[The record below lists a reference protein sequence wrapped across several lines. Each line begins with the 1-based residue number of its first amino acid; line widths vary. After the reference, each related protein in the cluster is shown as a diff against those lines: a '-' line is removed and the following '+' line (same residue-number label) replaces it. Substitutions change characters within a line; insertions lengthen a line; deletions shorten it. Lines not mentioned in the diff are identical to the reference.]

1 MEWRSV
7 KADAAGRPAAAGHGH
22 VGGNSD
28 LPRGGAAGGVLCNMV
43 DTPAWAGAPVSN
55 SGKRN
60 SNSIQLHT
68 EVLQGIVHPF

>member
-7 KADAAGRPAAAGHGH
+7 KADAAGRPPAAGHGH

-43 DTPAWAGAPVSN
+43 DTPTWAGAPVSN
-55 SGKRN
+55 SE
-60 SNSIQLHT
+60 SEIQIQLHT